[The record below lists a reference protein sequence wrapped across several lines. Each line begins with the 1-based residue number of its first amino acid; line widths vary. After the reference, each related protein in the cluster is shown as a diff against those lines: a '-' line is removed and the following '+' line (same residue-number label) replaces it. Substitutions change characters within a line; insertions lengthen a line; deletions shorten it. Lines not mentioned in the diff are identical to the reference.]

1 MTDAAR
7 YLRQI
12 LLPEIGEAGQAR
24 IEAAAAPVGGGGLAH
39 EVAARYALAAG
50 FAAVT
55 PGPIDVDALG
65 PEAIV
70 ALRGP
75 QEVLAGSRAAL
86 RAIRDAAILAGAP
99 DRAPGGREGGASR

>member
-55 PGPIDVDALG
+55 PSPIDVDALG
-65 PEAIV
+65 PGAIV
-70 ALRGP
+70 ALRAP
-75 QEVLAGSRAAL
+75 REVLAGSRAAL
-86 RAIRDAAILAGAP
+86 RAIRDAAILETPQGGAIE
-99 DRAPGGREGGASR
+99 GREEGHRP

>member
-12 LLPEIGEAGQAR
+12 LLAEIGEAGQAR
-24 IEAAAAPVGGGGLAH
+24 IEAAAAPVDGDGLAH

-65 PEAIV
+65 PPAIV
-70 ALRGP
+70 ALRAP
-75 QEVLAGSRAAL
+75 QEVLAGARAAL
-86 RAIRDAAILAGAP
+86 RAIRESAILAGSP
-99 DRAPGGREGGASR
+99 DREPAGEGGASR